1 MKRWSNTV
9 VFILKYMLGK
19 MFCIKQS
26 YRAGYAQLNTEKGT
40 VYFAGRI
47 GRSWIE
53 GIYVDIHGYLG
64 APHAGPHAV
73 KGMNQ
78 QPVYGSFRYIFFY

>member
-1 MKRWSNTV
+1 M
-9 VFILKYMLGK
+9 
-19 MFCIKQS
+19 
-26 YRAGYAQLNTEKGT
+26 
-40 VYFAGRI
+40 YFAGRI

-53 GIYVDIHGYLG
+53 GIYVDIHGHLG

-78 QPVYGSFRYIFFY
+78 QPVCGSFRYIFFIKQNDINSNWTMTSVGKHIMFTGEHNMRWFIKTLWF